1 MKPEL
6 TALIARLGL
15 EKLPEEGGLYR
26 ETYRCQQTMATPQGE
41 RPCCTAIY
49 YLVTPEEFSALHKV
63 ASDEIFH
70 FYAGDPVEMFQ
81 LWEDG
86 EAQTIV
92 LGTDVLGGQ
101 FPQVVVPAGVWQGT
115 RLQDGGAW
123 ALLGCTVSPGFELA
137 DFEAG
142 DRQTLTQRF
151 PHRATE
157 LARFT
162 RS

>member
-1 MKPEL
+1 MKTDLP
-6 TALIARLGL
+6 ALIARLGL
-15 EKLPEEGGLYR
+15 EKLPEEGGLFR
-26 ETYRCQQTMATPQGE
+26 ETYRSTQTLVTPQGE

-49 YLVTPEEFSALHKV
+49 YLVTPEEFSALHRV

-92 LGTDVLGGQ
+92 LGPDILGGQ

-115 RLQDGGAW
+115 RLRDAGAF
-123 ALLGCTVSPGFELA
+123 ALLGCTVAPGFELA

-142 DRQTLTQRF
+142 DRSTLTRQF
-151 PHRATE
+151 PH
-157 LARFT
+157 LADDIALFT
-162 RS
+162 RA